1 MNEIREIVTRAVLA
15 KGKKLFRVRQIITPE
30 HSAFS
35 VLGCWVINHEFEAKL
50 NGKRVDV
57 SGNFEIDIWYAYDNN
72 SRTEV
77 ARGIAS
83 YEDTIKVREIVSEN
97 IGDHCDV
104 IARVLQQ
111 PTCTNARIVDEGIEV
126 EVIFEILVEVIGETK
141 MMVTVFTNSPH
152 YEPIDDFE
160 NEINE
165 DFLNDRPIEE

>member
-1 MNEIREIVTRAVLA
+1 MT
-15 KGKKLFRVRQIITPE
+15 G
-30 HSAFS
+30 S
-35 VLGCWVINHEFEAKL
+35 FE
-50 NGKRVDV
+50 
-57 SGNFEIDIWYAYDNN
+57 SDIWYAYDNN

-111 PTCTNARIVDEGIEV
+111 PTCTNARIVDGGIEV

-141 MMVTVFTNSPH
+141 MMLPF
-152 YEPIDDFE
+152 YESATYVQSMTLKTKQRR
-160 NEINE
+160 
-165 DFLNDRPIEE
+165 FLMNVPSKSSQHI